1 MNDEPE
7 GPEDVAEIAAL
18 PPDDPRRQAFART
31 ARGRALIA
39 EYDAF
44 MRPGPA
50 PPEAGLAD
58 AESRL
63 AARLA
68 RELQAPAAGAG
79 PPRTVRAAARPRP
92 WWALEPVWRP
102 ALAFA
107 ALVIVAALV
116 WRVAPRRPAP
126 ASELRGHQ
134 AGSSENGVTGIPL
147 RPVRMAAGGAIVLDW
162 GPVAGADRY
171 QIELTA
177 TDLSALPGPPS
188 VAAPPFTL
196 SPTSLPAGLSHGQ
209 TVLWRVTAYRG
220 GDAIGHSAT
229 APLRLP

>member
-7 GPEDVAEIAAL
+7 EPEDIAEIAAL

-44 MRPGPA
+44 MSPGPA

-58 AESRL
+58 AEARL
-63 AARLA
+63 AERLA
-68 RELQAPAAGAG
+68 RELRAPVAGAG
-79 PPRTVRAAARPRP
+79 SRRPVRTIARSRP
-92 WWALEPVWRP
+92 WWTLEQAWRP

-107 ALVIVAALV
+107 AVVVVAALV
-116 WRVAPRRPAP
+116 WRIAPRRATP

-134 AGSSENGVTGIPL
+134 AGANENGAIEIPL
-147 RPVRMAAGGAIVLDW
+147 RATRMVAGGAIVLDW
-162 GPVAGADRY
+162 EPVAGADRY

-177 TDLSALPGPPS
+177 TDLSGLPGPPS
-188 VAAPPFTL
+188 VATPPFTL